1 MILNA
6 GEKNIQKSLRKK
18 IDDSIEVFVKR
29 NLIMH
34 LLCGLFPKIIQEKFI
49 KTQKKFIQAFS

>member
-34 LLCGLFPKIIQEKFI
+34 LLCGLFAKFI